1 MTEFTPWMSLAGGAL
16 IGLAALLLMAGLGRI
31 AGMTGILAGVL
42 PRAVR
47 DIDWRLAFL
56 AGAVLAPWLLGI
68 AGVVIPFAVPVS
80 SLPLA
85 IGGVVV
91 GVGAT
96 LGSGCTSGHGVC
108 GNARGSI
115 RSVAA
120 TLTFMATT
128 AITVYVLRH
137 VLGA

>member
-16 IGLAALLLMAGLGRI
+16 LGLAALLLMAGLGRI

-42 PRAVR
+42 PRVVQ
-47 DIDWRLAFL
+47 DFDWRLAFL
-56 AGAVLAPWLLGI
+56 GGAVLSPWLLGI
-68 AGVVIPFAVPVS
+68 AGVAIPFMVPVS
-80 SLPLA
+80 SLSLA

-120 TLTFMATT
+120 TLTFMTTT

-137 VLGA
+137 VLGV